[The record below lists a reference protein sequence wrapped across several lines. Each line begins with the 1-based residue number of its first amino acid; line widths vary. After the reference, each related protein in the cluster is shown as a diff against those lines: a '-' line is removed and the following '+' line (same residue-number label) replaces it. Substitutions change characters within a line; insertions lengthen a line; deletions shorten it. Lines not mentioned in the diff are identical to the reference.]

1 VSTRR
6 RGRGDFLLRILYTPP
21 AWFVSSGY
29 DPTEAIFFSHGPT
42 PGRAGLRGAASR
54 ARARSGILLHASAG
68 SAFFEDDEDETEE
81 LLTLLGL
88 AALAAANAA
97 PAARDRFVIATSL
110 LNGAPSGQVFMF
122 RKATES
128 CDLVQTHQINTGQNP
143 YDLIVSPGGEHVYIA
158 LDGDQAIAP
167 FSIDAATEQ
176 LTALS
181 PAAQA
186 GTVATTP
193 YGMSIHPNG
202 RWLYS
207 ADGSAPGSVASFDR
221 DPVTGALTPQTPAF
235 LAAGDNMYY
244 ATLDRT
250 GGFLYVSNYN
260 GVGDAGND
268 TVYGYAVNQTTGA
281 LTSLGAPVAT
291 QNRPWYIARHPT
303 GNFIYVGNQGSGTIS
318 MFTVNT
324 GTGALTPI
332 GAGTVAAAGN
342 PIGLAVGQ
350 RFAFAADNGGRQY
363 LRIYNRFR
371 YGAAHGERDHQSR
384 SAGSVRPEPRYRR
397 TLSVRRAHGRKRRD
411 FDGRHHN
418 VRRQPD
424 RRAQLSRKPVGGCRP
439 ALSGDRT
446 AIALTTIPPAR
457 VPAVP
462 AARTAAAPQARYAP

>member
-1 VSTRR
+1 MIRLKPSSFHMARR
-6 RGRGDFLLRILYTPP
+6 
-21 AWFVSSGY
+21 
-29 DPTEAIFFSHGPT
+29 
-42 PGRAGLRGAASR
+42 RAGLACVVLPLALGLGLGS
-54 ARARSGILLHASAG
+54 SCTLLPG
-68 SAFFEDDEDETEE
+68 LPFFEDDEDETEE

-350 RFAFAADNGGRQY
+350 RFAFAADNGGGN
-363 LRIYNRFR
+363 IYGYTIDSATGLLTANGTTNPGAPVPYGLSLDTDERCLYVARTDESGATSTDVITMYDVSPTGALSFR
-371 YGAAHGERDHQSR
+371 GNL
-384 SAGSVRPEPRYRR
+384 SAGVGPRF
-397 TLSVRRAHGRKRRD
+397 LAIVRR
-411 FDGRHHN
+411 
-418 VRRQPD
+418 
-424 RRAQLSRKPVGGCRP
+424 
-439 ALSGDRT
+439 
-446 AIALTTIPPAR
+446 
-457 VPAVP
+457 
-462 AARTAAAPQARYAP
+462 